1 MRIGYS
7 VAVSLLAASVAF
19 APAWAQDPQQ
29 APPQSDP
36 SAQAGAPPQAPMPG
50 QGMQMRGRMGTQG
63 GMAMRGEMNP
73 RGGVVWRSRTG
84 HGRFAQMRSRRM
96 NGRRGPMAGMFLAR
110 MVNDPHFRQRLGITD
125 EQAQKIR
132 QQTTEFRTSHIR
144 SRADVQVGQVQLRAL
159 LAAQNP
165 DRAAIDQKLEQISAA
180 QLTER
185 KQQVDYML
193 ALRDALTPEQR
204 QKLQDMRW
212 APMRRGMRTR
222 SPQPAPGP
230 KPDQPNP

>member
-29 APPQSDP
+29 ASPQGDP
-36 SAQAGAPPQAPMPG
+36 STQASPPAQAPLPG
-50 QGMQMRGRMGTQG
+50 HGMHMRGRMGMHG
-63 GMAMRGEMNP
+63 GMAMRDEMNP
-73 RGGVVWRSRTG
+73 RGGIVWRARTG
-84 HGRFAQMRSRRM
+84 RGRFAQMRGGRT
-96 NGRRGPMAGMFLAR
+96 NGRRGPMAGMLLAR
-110 MVNDPHFRQRLGITD
+110 MVNDPYFRQRLGITD

-132 QQTTEFRTSHIR
+132 QQTTEFCTSQIR

-180 QLTER
+180 QLIER

-193 ALRDALTPEQR
+193 ALRDTLTPEQR

-212 APMRRGMRTR
+212 APMRGGMRTR
-222 SPQPAPGP
+222 SAQPASGP
-230 KPDQPNP
+230 RPDQPNP